1 MATAIQ
7 LLRSAVPYLR
17 PDPGV
22 LADGMPMVNLAEQ
35 EPGLYFRLASGGLTK
50 IGPAHVGTTAPNS
63 TPQGFAGNTKGE
75 LWVDTS
81 NASTPLMKA
90 WDGSAWVEVAG
101 GAPEP
106 SPLPPNTPDAGDLW
120 FDTANGILN
129 YWDGSQWVSL
139 TESTPGG
146 TSSNVQYN
154 RNGEFF
160 GTNTFTFDELTSK
173 LSVTSLECSA
183 FINAN
188 DITLANSLE
197 TLTAEVTNTLNVKGD
212 TSLDANLTVLK
223 LSTFKDNVTA
233 DKNLSVAETVSAKEF
248 KLSSLPSLP

>member
-101 GAPEP
+101 GAAEP
-106 SPLPPNTPDAGDLW
+106 SPIPPNSPDAGDLW

-154 RNGEFF
+154 RNGTFF
-160 GTNTFTFDELTSK
+160 GTNTFTFDELSSK
-173 LSVTSLECSA
+173 LSVTSLECTA
-183 FINAN
+183 FITADDLSLSN
-188 DITLANSLE
+188 TLTTN
-197 TLTAEVTNTLNVKGD
+197 TAEVADTLTVNGD
-212 TSLDANLTVLK
+212 TELKANLTVL
-223 LSTFKDNVTA
+223 
-233 DKNLSVAETVSAKEF
+233 NLSVFKDSVTAEKNLTVTETVSAKEF

>member
-50 IGPAHVGTTAPNS
+50 IGPAHVGSVAPNIN
-63 TPQGFAGNTKGE
+63 PQGFAGNTKGE

-81 NASTPLMKA
+81 NAAVPVMKA
-90 WDGSAWVEVAG
+90 WDGAAWVEVAG
-101 GAPEP
+101 GAPAP
-106 SPLPPNTPDAGDLW
+106 SPFPPNSPEAGDLW
-120 FDTANGILN
+120 FDTANGVLN

-139 TESTPGG
+139 TDVNPGG

-154 RNGEFF
+154 RNGTFF
-160 GTNTFTFDELTSK
+160 GTNTFTFDELSSK
-173 LSVTSLECSA
+173 LSVTSLECTA
-183 FINAN
+183 FITGN
-188 DITLANSLE
+188 DLSL
-197 TLTAEVTNTLNVKGD
+197 TDALTTNTAEVADTLTVSGNTELNAD
-212 TSLDANLTVLK
+212 LTVLN
-223 LSTFKDNVTA
+223 LSIFKDNVTA
-233 DKNLSVAETVSAKEF
+233 EKNLTVTETVSAKEF